1 MFETMIERAMQE
13 IEEAITTGNVNE
25 LYEIL
30 GEMNAEVE
38 NMSEFEA
45 FKARAAIETGMR
57 TIKALQKSYVRM
69 QKSGGKISRL
79 FLFILTI
86 EQMFD

>member
-45 FKARAAIETGMR
+45 FKARAAIEAGMR
-57 TIKALQKSYVRM
+57 TIKALQKNYVRM
-69 QKSGGKISRL
+69 
-79 FLFILTI
+79 
-86 EQMFD
+86 

>member
-13 IEEAITTGNVNE
+13 IEEARTTGNVNG

-45 FKARAAIETGMR
+45 FKAKAAINTGVR
-57 TIKALQKSYVRM
+57 TINALQKRYTGM
-69 QKSGGKISRL
+69 QKRAAAK
-79 FLFILTI
+79 
-86 EQMFD
+86 